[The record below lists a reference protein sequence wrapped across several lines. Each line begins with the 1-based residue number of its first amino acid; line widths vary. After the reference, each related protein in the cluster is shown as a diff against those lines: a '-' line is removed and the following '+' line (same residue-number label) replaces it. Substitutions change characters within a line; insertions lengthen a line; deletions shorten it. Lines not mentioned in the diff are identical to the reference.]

1 MDQKCSPSN
10 FQTVL
15 QRWFSNQ
22 FYLLFTTKWAVINYF
37 SFAYELQVHYNW
49 VELPSKLWWPL
60 LIKSNQT
67 LPLFD
72 FPENDTQ
79 GQILR
84 WGLNE
89 CFSCFLFY
97 IFYRQSF
104 WWESFMLSPA
114 QLVGF
119 TLAKKHKMIPYTHSN
134 NKVDFFTLKLSQTP
148 FVFMRSSFRKKIA
161 CVSVKNLYCKQ
172 HTWWWKDDQICETL
186 EGG

>member
-1 MDQKCSPSN
+1 MDQKCSPFN
-10 FQTVL
+10 FKQCYNVDSL
-15 QRWFSNQ
+15 IN
-22 FYLLFTTKWAVINYF
+22 FTCCLWQIGLSF
-37 SFAYELQVHYNW
+37 LSFAYELQVHCNW

-134 NKVDFFTLKLSQTP
+134 NKVDFLRWNSLRPLSFLWGVAFAKKLH
-148 FVFMRSSFRKKIA
+148 
-161 CVSVKNLYCKQ
+161 VSA
-172 HTWWWKDDQICETL
+172 
-186 EGG
+186 